1 MSTKPERTGSKKPQ
15 ARAKKAQP
23 SVPVA
28 SERLLTDLRDLI
40 LATRQ
45 DVARAIDSGLVGL
58 YWQIGQRIRQDI
70 LREERAEYG
79 KEIVVTLS
87 RQLTAEFGRGFEEKN
102 LRRMIQFAE
111 VFPERSIVVSLVRQ
125 LSWTHF
131 LALIPL
137 KDNLQRDFYAEMC
150 RFENWSVRTLRQK
163 IQSMLFE
170 RTALSKKP
178 DTLIRQE
185 LDTLKDEDTLTPD
198 LVFRDPYILDFLRLA
213 DTYSEKDLEAA
224 ILREIEA
231 FLLELGAGFCF
242 VERQKR
248 MQIDNEDYYLDL
260 LFYHRKL
267 RRLVAIDLKIGDFKA
282 ADKGQMELYLAWLKR
297 YACESGEET
306 PLGIILCA
314 GKNEQHVELLEPEK
328 SGIHVAKYWMQSLP
342 KATLEQKLRDA
353 VHLARARLERIEDA
367 V

>member
-1 MSTKPERTGSKKPQ
+1 MSTKPKRTGSQKPR
-15 ARAKKAQP
+15 ARAKKDQP
-23 SVPVA
+23 SVPVT

-40 LATRQ
+40 LAARQ
-45 DVARAIDSGLVGL
+45 DVARAIDSGLVAL

-70 LREERAEYG
+70 LQEERAEYG

-87 RQLTAEFGRGFEEKN
+87 RQLAAEFGRGFEEKN

-125 LSWTHF
+125 LSGRIF
-131 LALIPL
+131 LPL
-137 KDNLQRDFYAEMC
+137 F
-150 RFENWSVRTLRQK
+150 
-163 IQSMLFE
+163 
-170 RTALSKKP
+170 LSKTTFSATSMPRCAVSKIGVSARCDRKSSRCSSSEP
-178 DTLIRQE
+178 RSRKSLTPSFRQE
-185 LDTLKDEDTLTPD
+185 LDALKGEDALTPD

-267 RRLVAIDLKIGDFKA
+267 RIGWSRL
-282 ADKGQMELYLAWLKR
+282 
-297 YACESGEET
+297 T
-306 PLGIILCA
+306 
-314 GKNEQHVELLEPEK
+314 
-328 SGIHVAKYWMQSLP
+328 
-342 KATLEQKLRDA
+342 
-353 VHLARARLERIEDA
+353 
-367 V
+367 